1 MEYHKNRWFY
11 TYRLM
16 YIVYHID
23 KYIMEIFYNGISFMG
38 DNGTSWDIVNGIQ
51 WNIMEHHGSTGLP

>member
-1 MEYHKNRWFY
+1 
-11 TYRLM
+11 M